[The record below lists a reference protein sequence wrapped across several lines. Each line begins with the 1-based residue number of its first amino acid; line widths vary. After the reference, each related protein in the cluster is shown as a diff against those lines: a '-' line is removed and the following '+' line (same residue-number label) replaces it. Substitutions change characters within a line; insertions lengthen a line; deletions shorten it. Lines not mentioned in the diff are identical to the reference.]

1 MKVLRATVV
10 IASLAGVAYAQAAY
24 AQDNHIQRYG
34 EPDKEKSQT
43 EIQADK
49 AAERAYKNS
58 LGNIPD
64 AAPTDP
70 WGVARGAGAP
80 KAAAK
85 DAAKPA
91 AKTAAKTTPAKQPK
105 AGTAGT
111 TSN

>member
-10 IASLAGVAYAQAAY
+10 TALLAGAAYVQAAY
-24 AQDNHIQRYG
+24 AQDDHIQRYG

-49 AAERAYKNS
+49 AAERAYNRS

-64 AAPTDP
+64 AGPTDP

-80 KAAAK
+80 KTATK

-91 AKTAAKTTPAKQPK
+91 AKAAAKTTPAKQSK
-105 AGTAGT
+105 AGT

>member
-10 IASLAGVAYAQAAY
+10 IASLAGAGYAQAAH

-49 AAERAYKNS
+49 AAERAYNRS

-64 AAPTDP
+64 AGPADP

-80 KAAAK
+80 KTATK
-85 DAAKPA
+85 DPAKPA
-91 AKTAAKTTPAKQPK
+91 TNTAAKTTPAKQTK
-105 AGTAGT
+105 AGT

>member
-1 MKVLRATVV
+1 MKVLRTTVV
-10 IASLAGVAYAQAAY
+10 IALLAGPACVQAAY

-49 AAERAYKNS
+49 AAERAYNRS

-91 AKTAAKTTPAKQPK
+91 AKTAAKTTPAKPTK
-105 AGTAGT
+105 TGTAGT

>member
-10 IASLAGVAYAQAAY
+10 LALLAGGAAYAQAAY
-24 AQDNHIQRYG
+24 AQDDHIQRYG

-43 EIQADK
+43 EIRADK

-70 WGVARGAGAP
+70 WGSARGAGAP
-80 KAAAK
+80 KPVAK

-91 AKTAAKTTPAKQPK
+91 AKTTAAKQPK
-105 AGTAGT
+105 AGT

>member
-1 MKVLRATVV
+1 MKVFRAAVV
-10 IASLAGVAYAQAAY
+10 IALLAGPAY
-24 AQDNHIQRYG
+24 AQDDHIQRYG

-43 EIQADK
+43 EIRADK
-49 AAERAYKNS
+49 AAEKAYNNS

-70 WGVARGAGAP
+70 WGNARAVGAP
-80 KAAAK
+80 KAPAK

-91 AKTAAKTTPAKQPK
+91 AKTAAKTAPAKPAK
-105 AGTAGT
+105 AGT

>member
-10 IASLAGVAYAQAAY
+10 IALLAGPAYAQAAY
-24 AQDNHIQRYG
+24 AQDDHIQRYG

-49 AAERAYKNS
+49 AAERAYKRS

-64 AAPTDP
+64 AGPTDP
-70 WGVARGAGAP
+70 WGVARAP
-80 KAAAK
+80 KTPAK

-91 AKTAAKTTPAKQPK
+91 AKTAAKTTPAKPTK
-105 AGTAGT
+105 AGT

>member
-1 MKVLRATVV
+1 MKVLRATIV
-10 IASLAGVAYAQAAY
+10 IALLAGPAYG
-24 AQDNHIQRYG
+24 QDDHIQRYG
-34 EPDKEKSQT
+34 EPDKEKSQV

-70 WGVARGAGAP
+70 WGNTRAAGAP

-91 AKTAAKTTPAKQPK
+91 AKTAAKAAPAKQPK
-105 AGTAGT
+105 AAAT

>member
-10 IASLAGVAYAQAAY
+10 IALLAGPAYVQAAY

-49 AAERAYKNS
+49 AAERAYNRS

-64 AAPTDP
+64 GCEDRRENHGGEADQN
-70 WGVARGAGAP
+70 RHRRHHFQLEN
-80 KAAAK
+80 KQRSAAAGPLRG
-85 DAAKPA
+85 PA
-91 AKTAAKTTPAKQPK
+91 LFHV
-105 AGTAGT
+105 AG
-111 TSN
+111 

>member
-1 MKVLRATVV
+1 MKVLRATVL
-10 IASLAGVAYAQAAY
+10 IALLAGPAY
-24 AQDNHIQRYG
+24 AQDDHIQRYG

-70 WGVARGAGAP
+70 WGNARTTGAP
-80 KAAAK
+80 KAVAK
-85 DAAKPA
+85 DAAKPV
-91 AKTAAKTTPAKQPK
+91 AKTAAKSAPAKQTK
-105 AGTAGT
+105 TGT
-111 TSN
+111 TAN

>member
-10 IASLAGVAYAQAAY
+10 IALLAGSAYAQAAY

-70 WGVARGAGAP
+70 WGNARGAGAP
-80 KAAAK
+80 KTAT
-85 DAAKPA
+85 KPA
-91 AKTAAKTTPAKQPK
+91 ASTAAKTTPAKQTK
-105 AGTAGT
+105 AGT

>member
-10 IASLAGVAYAQAAY
+10 IALLAGPAY

-58 LGNIPD
+58 LSNIPD

-70 WGVARGAGAP
+70 WGNARGAGAP
-80 KAAAK
+80 KTAAK

-91 AKTAAKTTPAKQPK
+91 AKTTPAKQTK
-105 AGTAGT
+105 AGT

>member
-1 MKVLRATVV
+1 MKVLHATVV
-10 IASLAGVAYAQAAY
+10 IALLAGPAYVQAAY
-24 AQDNHIQRYG
+24 AQDTHIQRYG

-49 AAERAYKNS
+49 AAERAYNKS

-70 WGVARGAGAP
+70 WSAAGGAATP
-80 KAAAK
+80 KAVAK
-85 DAAKPA
+85 DPAKPA
-91 AKTAAKTTPAKQPK
+91 AKTAAKTTPAKPTK

>member
-10 IASLAGVAYAQAAY
+10 IALLAGATYAQTAY

-70 WGVARGAGAP
+70 WGNARAAGAP
-80 KAAAK
+80 KTAAK

-91 AKTAAKTTPAKQPK
+91 ANTAAKTTPTKPSK
-105 AGTAGT
+105 AGT

>member
-1 MKVLRATVV
+1 MKVLRATLV
-10 IASLAGVAYAQAAY
+10 IALLAGPAYAQAAY

-49 AAERAYKNS
+49 AAERAYNRS

-70 WGVARGAGAP
+70 WGNARGAGAP
-80 KAAAK
+80 KTVAK
-85 DAAKPA
+85 DAARPA
-91 AKTAAKTTPAKQPK
+91 AKTAAKTTSAKQTK
-105 AGTAGT
+105 AGA

>member
-10 IASLAGVAYAQAAY
+10 IALLAGPAYAQVAYAQ
-24 AQDNHIQRYG
+24 DSHIQRYG

-70 WGVARGAGAP
+70 WGNARGARAP
-80 KAAAK
+80 KTAAK

-91 AKTAAKTTPAKQPK
+91 ANAAAKTTPAKQTK
-105 AGTAGT
+105 AGT